1 MQNLLRTKFARVRFV
16 QHAHAVQQPRSCS
29 SHALPAAVILLV
41 ESRTKGTRGAA
52 QQARPI
58 SHEVST
64 IPHDFD
70 GHAALGVELFELLKK
85 GLRRPARHMSLVP
98 TSCEPLTSTHLEQ
111 PIELSA
117 ALLQLGLALSTHDGE
132 ERHAEAWP
140 DANAEAS
147 LAVLHSC
154 SKVLL
159 ALTTLS
165 ALLLDALQ
173 RLTHSI
179 TQLRHSFARRPVR
192 CDVLHDHAPKALE
205 QLRLQEQTGVQCPAP
220 RRTWV
225 GREGEAKSDSSVVA
239 RPSHIHTAAH
249 EARRYEWIAC
259 ADVPDVGEAWHRR
272 RGEQRR

>member
-1 MQNLLRTKFARVRFV
+1 M
-16 QHAHAVQQPRSCS
+16 
-29 SHALPAAVILLV
+29 
-41 ESRTKGTRGAA
+41 G
-52 QQARPI
+52 
-58 SHEVST
+58 
-64 IPHDFD
+64 
-70 GHAALGVELFELLKK
+70 
-85 GLRRPARHMSLVP
+85 LVP

-117 ALLQLGLALSTHDGE
+117 ALLQLGLAFSTHDGE

-147 LAVLHSC
+147 LATLHAC

-192 CDVLHDHAPKALE
+192 CD
-205 QLRLQEQTGVQCPAP
+205 G
-220 RRTWV
+220 
-225 GREGEAKSDSSVVA
+225 
-239 RPSHIHTAAH
+239 
-249 EARRYEWIAC
+249 
-259 ADVPDVGEAWHRR
+259 
-272 RGEQRR
+272 